1 MIAALTY
8 TTVQI
13 EDSVIVVSLSFL
25 KIAITKSKAIT
36 IERTPTVTSQTVVDS
51 NYLTFSSLL
60 AFADEREGG
69 YRKTRAF

>member
-25 KIAITKSKAIT
+25 NIAMTKSKAMT

-51 NYLTFSSLL
+51 NYLTFSSRL